1 MAVRSQRLVNN
12 LKYYS
17 LGVLS
22 SKALMLIFI
31 PIYSYF
37 IRTDVLG
44 DYQYLMAI
52 VSLVIPVL
60 YQSIWE
66 GMFRFSIVSDG
77 DEYRVINTTTRYA
90 IGLSVV
96 YTVLFALAAFVWK
109 IKYPGYILLSG
120 LSQVAFSYWQ
130 FAARALKEN
139 KAYAIA
145 SIICTLATIVL
156 NIILIMGFKLQIE
169 ALFLSFATGSLAGAA
184 YLECKLKL
192 IPKCIHG
199 GFEKKLLITILKYS
213 LPLAIN
219 SVSWWMVSSCNNIVV
234 TNYLGASAN
243 GIMAMAQRFGSIY
256 AIFTSIVAMAWQEET
271 FRTLKDD
278 DRDSYFN
285 EVLALYIKVLFSSV
299 LVLIPTTY
307 ILYDFVVFG
316 DYRTG
321 VGLTAILYIVAV
333 FNALNTHIGSAFLA
347 QGDSGTVFWTTLL
360 AGLLTVAISI
370 LLVKPLGI
378 AGVLYASLFST
389 IVNMVIRIVLLA
401 KKMTLKIDYG
411 QLVILF
417 LLTIA
422 VSVASKF
429 IGSGHLWQALMAIVL
444 LVLAVLYNKNLIT
457 ALVARFTH
465 QGE

>member
-12 LKYYS
+12 IKYYS
-17 LGVLS
+17 LGVIS

-31 PIYSYF
+31 PIISYYVK
-37 IRTDVLG
+37 TDVLG

-52 VSLVIPVL
+52 ISLVIPVL

-66 GMFRFSIVSDG
+66 GMFRFSIVSGG
-77 DEYRVINTTTRYA
+77 DEYKVINTTTRYA
-90 IGLSVV
+90 IGLSFI

-130 FAARALKEN
+130 FAARALKQN
-139 KAYAIA
+139 KPYAIA
-145 SIICTLATIVL
+145 SIICSLVTIVL
-156 NIILIMGFKLQIE
+156 NVVLIICFKLQIE
-169 ALFLSFATGSLAGAA
+169 ALFLSFAIGSFSGAA

-192 IPKCIHG
+192 ISNCLHG
-199 GFEKKLLITILKYS
+199 GFERKLLITILKYS

-234 TNYLGASAN
+234 TEFLGSSAN

-256 AIFTSIVAMAWQEET
+256 AIFTTIVSMAWQEET
-271 FRTLKDD
+271 FRTLKDA

-285 EVLALYIKVLFSSV
+285 KVLALYIKVLFSSV
-299 LVLIPTTY
+299 LVLIPVTY
-307 ILYDFVVFG
+307 LLYSFVVFG

-321 VGLTAILYIVAV
+321 VGLTSILYIIAV
-333 FNALNTHIGSAFLA
+333 FNALNTHLGSAFLA

-360 AGLLTVAISI
+360 AGVLTVVISI
-370 LLVKPLGI
+370 ICVKPFGI

-389 IVNMVIRIVLLA
+389 IVSMVIRIILLS
-401 KKMTLKIDYG
+401 KKMSLKIEYG
-411 QLVILF
+411 QLAILF

-422 VSVASKF
+422 VSYASKL
-429 IGSGHLWQALMAIVL
+429 IGSGHLLQAVMAAVL
-444 LVLAVLYNKNLIT
+444 LVLAVLYNKKLIEMLLWRRT
-457 ALVARFTH
+457 K
-465 QGE
+465 E